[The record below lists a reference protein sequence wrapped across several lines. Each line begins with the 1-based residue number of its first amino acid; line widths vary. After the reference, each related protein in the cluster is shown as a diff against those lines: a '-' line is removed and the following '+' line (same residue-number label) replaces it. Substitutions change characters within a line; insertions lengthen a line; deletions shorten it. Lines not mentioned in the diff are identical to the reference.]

1 MSKEL
6 IAEARKHLSGAA
18 DAAPKSAREAILS
31 GSVEDERLSLVARL
45 ADALEAASRRAQ
57 KAESALNRVHGYVES
72 ACESVSCGKGEG
84 S

>member
-6 IAEARKHLSGAA
+6 IEEARRAEGNPGGYDLLG
-18 DAAPKSAREAILS
+18 I
-31 GSVEDERLSLVARL
+31 VVRL

-72 ACESVSCGKGEG
+72 ACESVSCGKR
-84 S
+84 